1 MLTSNRIQELNQ
13 WIIRRNIFARK
24 YQAKK
29 KKKSFAQGLL
39 QSLNKSKEESDQLL
53 YWK

>member
-1 MLTSNRIQELNQ
+1 MTSNKIQELNQ
-13 WIIRRNIFARK
+13 WIIRRNIFRKK

-39 QSLNKSKEESDQLL
+39 QSLDQSKKELDQLL